1 MIDEMSEH
9 TENENTDKYL
19 LQVSLFIVTLLLI
32 VASVSAQD
40 KPLAGTCPVTLAN
53 APSLRVFRLGQT
65 VDEVI
70 SKYPEAQINEEGE
83 ESRQYIYFA
92 LSEKQSSALD
102 SRLKVKPTYLETAK
116 HPEFEGVKSMT
127 LEFINGKVAIIIG
140 SYEHKK
146 DFERVEQFADITAQS
161 MNLKGTWRKLPRD
174 YDSST
179 AQSRIFTDTMAL
191 PCGAIQVEVSF
202 IQAVIGSNDVP
213 LSMRI
218 ILADKN
224 ALKDEKVE
232 AEKERVEA
240 EKERQK
246 KRETFKP

>member
-1 MIDEMSEH
+1 MKDEMSEH
-9 TENENTDKYL
+9 PENGNTDKYL

-92 LSEKQSSALD
+92 SLSEKQSSALD
-102 SRLKVKPTYLETAK
+102 SRLKLKPTYLETAK
-116 HPEFEGVKSMT
+116 HPEFEGLKSMT

-161 MNLKGTWRKLPRD
+161 MNLNGTWRKLPRD
-174 YDSST
+174 YDRST
-179 AQSRIFTDTMAL
+179 AQSRIFTDTMVL
-191 PCGAIQVEVSF
+191 PCGAIQVEASF
-202 IQAVIGSNDVP
+202 IQAVIGGNDVP

-232 AEKERVEA
+232 AEKER
-240 EKERQK
+240 QK